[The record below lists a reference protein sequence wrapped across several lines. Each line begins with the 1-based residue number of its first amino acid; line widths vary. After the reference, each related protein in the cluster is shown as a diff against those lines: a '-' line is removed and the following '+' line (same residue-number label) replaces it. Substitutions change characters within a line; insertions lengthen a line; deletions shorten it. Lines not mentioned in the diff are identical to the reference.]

1 MKFFVTAAAFA
12 ATAIVTVQASLIS
25 KSLTPTLYVF
35 GDSLSDI
42 GTLKQMTA
50 GLLPPSPY
58 WKGRFSSGPVW
69 NEYLAKLLGYDLYN
83 KAIGGSTSDNDN
95 SAILDFFNQ
104 GLPINIPS
112 TEDQIN
118 YFKVIRPGYALSP
131 TRNNDIAVLEVG
143 ANDFFAEMLNLSTET
158 LSVSSF
164 VDTLSNAVVK
174 QLERLRSIGFKN
186 IIVTDLAAIQYTP
199 FADILNM
206 EDLANSTVSLYNQ
219 VVARKVNAWADSAS
233 GLDLFAVA
241 EIGKF
246 VEVTAKSDTVLNAL
260 GISNVKTSC
269 VGGNVLNLVQ
279 SDNKLIALLKL
290 VLDAKQNLM
299 CSNPSTNY
307 FFDFVHPAERIQRLF
322 GYYSSEL
329 INAIKQGK
337 SLEMTEATMLFLIQ
351 KYNLGTDAPKPAAV

>member
-1 MKFFVTAAAFA
+1 MKFSFAFAAFTAAA
-12 ATAIVTVQASLIS
+12 ISTVQAALIP
-25 KSLTPTLYVF
+25 KSSTPTLYVF

-42 GTLKQMTA
+42 GTLKQLTA
-50 GLLPPSPY
+50 GLLPPPPY

-69 NEYLAKLLGYDLYN
+69 NEYLAKLLGFDLYN
-83 KAIGGSTSDNDN
+83 KAIGGSTSDNDH

-118 YFKVIRPGYALSP
+118 FFKAIKPGYTQAP
-131 TRNNDIAVLEVG
+131 TRNSDIAVLEVG

-164 VDTLSNAVVK
+164 VDTLSNTVVE
-174 QLERLRSIGFKN
+174 QLERLRTIGFKN
-186 IIVTDLAAIQYTP
+186 IIVTDLAAIQHTP

-206 EDLANSTVSLYNQ
+206 QDLANSTVSLYNQ
-219 VVARKVNAWADSAS
+219 VVASKVNAWANSAS
-233 GLDLFAVA
+233 GLGMFAIA

-260 GISNVKTSC
+260 GIANVKTSC

-290 VLDAKQNLM
+290 VLNAKENLM

-307 FFDFVHPAERIQRLF
+307 FFDFVHPAERVQRLF

-329 INAIKQGK
+329 ISALKEGK
-337 SLEMTEATMLFLIQ
+337 ALEMSEATMLSIIQ
-351 KYNLGTDAPKPAAV
+351 KYNLGTDAPKPAAI